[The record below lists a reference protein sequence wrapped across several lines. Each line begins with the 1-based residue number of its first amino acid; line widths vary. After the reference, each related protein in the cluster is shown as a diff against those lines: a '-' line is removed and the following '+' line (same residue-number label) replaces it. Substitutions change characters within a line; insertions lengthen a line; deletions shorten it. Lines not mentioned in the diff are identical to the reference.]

1 MTPNMVTVTNRGML
15 TIPAKI
21 RKKLNIK
28 DGNKIFVSEKDGYI
42 ILKPIIDFTKEK
54 NKIFD
59 YEEMVDLIKKRES
72 QKEKDIKVE
81 NRDPF

>member
-1 MTPNMVTVTNRGML
+1 MIRNVVTVTNRGML

-21 RKKLNIK
+21 RKKLKIN
-28 DGNKIFVSEKDGYI
+28 DGSKIIVSEKDGYI

-59 YEEMVDLIKKRES
+59 YEEMVALLNQRKT
-72 QKEKDIKVE
+72 QKEKDIENE
-81 NRDPF
+81 NRISF

>member
-1 MTPNMVTVTNRGML
+1 MIPNMVTVTNRGML

-28 DGNKIFVSEKDGYI
+28 DGNKILVSEKNGYI

-59 YEEMVDLIKKRES
+59 YEEMVDLMKKRES
-72 QKEKDIKVE
+72 QKEIDIEVD

>member
-1 MTPNMVTVTNRGML
+1 MIPKTVTVTNRGML

-28 DGNKIFVSEKDGYI
+28 DGNKIFVSEKNGYI
-42 ILKPIIDFTKEK
+42 ILKPITDFTEEK

-59 YEEMVDLIKKRES
+59 YEEMVDLMKRKES
-72 QKEKDIKVE
+72 QKEFDIEIE

>member
-1 MTPNMVTVTNRGML
+1 MIPKTVTVTNRGML

-28 DGNKIFVSEKDGYI
+28 DGNKIFVSEKNGYI
-42 ILKPIIDFTKEK
+42 ILKPIIDFTEEK

-59 YEEMVDLIKKRES
+59 YEEMVDLIKRKES
-72 QKEKDIKVE
+72 QKKIDIEVE